1 MDHANRSLV
10 VLATVAVVFLLYWG
24 EPFFVPLFLSL
35 LIANALTP
43 VVNALTLIVRWR
55 AIAAALVVFTG
66 MGLIGLAA
74 WAWADDV
81 QVLWEE
87 LPNATKVL
95 SKSLQAMVRKP
106 GGQITEMKKAAA
118 DLESVAQT
126 GKTAPPPSPAQAQ
139 AQAQAQA
146 VSSASQVSLL
156 QVIWTGWKGVMAA
169 GGQVMVV
176 LFLVFFMLASGDL
189 FKRKVL
195 IIAAERNKAR
205 FTMQVLEE
213 IDAQVRRYLMVLLVA
228 NVLVGIGTWLVFSM
242 LGVKYAG
249 LWGLVAGVLHT
260 APYFGPAV
268 IAAGSLVAAFVQF
281 EQWPRALLVAGGSI
295 LVATLVGQVWAT
307 WLASRQARMNTTA
320 TFIGLLFFAWL
331 WGFWGILLGI
341 PIIAIVKTICDHNED
356 WKPVAELLGR

>member
-43 VVNALTLIVRWR
+43 VVSALTLVVRWR
-55 AIAAALVVFTG
+55 AVAAALVVSAG

-81 QVLWEE
+81 EVLWAEM
-87 LPNATKVL
+87 PNATKVL

-106 GGQITEMKKAAA
+106 GGQLTEMKKAAA

-126 GKTAPPPSPAQAQ
+126 GKTSPPQSPAQAQ
-139 AQAQAQA
+139 AQAAP
-146 VSSASQVSLL
+146 SGSQVSLL
-156 QVIWTGWKGVMAA
+156 QVLWTGWKGVMAA

-195 IIAAERNKAR
+195 MIAAERNKAR
-205 FTMQVLEE
+205 FTMKVLEE
-213 IDAQVRRYLMVLLVA
+213 IDGQVRRYLMVLLMA
-228 NVLVGIGTWLVFSM
+228 NVLVGIGTWLVFWM

-249 LWGLVAGVLHT
+249 LWGLVAAVLHT

-295 LVATLVGQVWAT
+295 LVATLVGQLWAT

-341 PIIAIVKTICDHNED
+341 PLLAIVKTICDHNED